1 VIAHAG
7 GWDELLLAAAAVI
20 LVLMLRPRRR
30 GGGEPTGP
38 GPCLYCDMDLPV
50 GTERCPL
57 CGFRVPRA
65 RATGSPTGGGR

>member
-30 GGGEPTGP
+30 GGGAPPDP
-38 GPCLYCDMDLPV
+38 GPCLYCDLALPAGV
-50 GTERCPL
+50 ERCPR

-65 RATGSPTGGGR
+65 RATGSPIGGGR

>member
-1 VIAHAG
+1 MIAHAG

-30 GGGEPTGP
+30 EGTEPAGP
-38 GPCLYCDMDLPV
+38 GPCLYCDLELAA
-50 GTERCPL
+50 GTERCPR

-65 RATGSPTGGGR
+65 RATGSPTAGER